1 MFGVC
6 LVCCLCGWVCLGLC
20 LLYVLQM
27 FSIHLLLMGACFG
40 CVSHCFLYDLCVP
53 LCLWCDEFVILR
65 YVGCVV
71 ACWFVCL
78 WFAWLCVG
86 HVCGDACGI
95 VGLCLVCFL
104 ILSVLCFVN
113 VCACVCMFV
122 VCVVFGSCLCICCL
136 CLVHVRCVFGWCG
149 RLCLWHV
156 L

>member
-1 MFGVC
+1 
-6 LVCCLCGWVCLGLC
+6 
-20 LLYVLQM
+20 M

-113 VCACVCMFV
+113 VCACDCMFV
-122 VCVVFGSCLCICCL
+122 VCVVFGSGLCICCL
-136 CLVHVRCVFGWCG
+136 CLVHVRCVCLGGVVGCACG
-149 RLCLWHV
+149 MFCDCVICECVLHAWQWLLCVWFCFV
-156 L
+156 

>member
-1 MFGVC
+1 MIGVRVAYVWCMFGVL
-6 LVCCLCGWVCLGLC
+6 LVWMGVSWV
-20 LLYVLQM
+20 V
-27 FSIHLLLMGACFG
+27 F
-40 CVSHCFLYDLCVP
+40 
-53 LCLWCDEFVILR
+53 LR

-113 VCACVCMFV
+113 VCA
-122 VCVVFGSCLCICCL
+122 
-136 CLVHVRCVFGWCG
+136 
-149 RLCLWHV
+149 
-156 L
+156 